1 MQRRAK
7 RYVRSDV
14 LGRSENLIQ
23 HRRVGSIYLVKRV
36 KKSSYQPDSSIPV
49 YACTTRLTDL
59 INMSYLC
66 SH

>member
-23 HRRVGSIYLVKRV
+23 HGRVGSIYLAKRV
-36 KKSSYQPDSSIPV
+36 KNHHTNLTHLYLFMHVQPD
-49 YACTTRLTDL
+49 
-59 INMSYLC
+59 
-66 SH
+66 